1 MDQIITFFYEK
12 GRNNMKRI
20 TLMAM
25 IMAICLFV
33 APLAL
38 AADTIPV
45 GIPLPMT
52 GWAAGSA
59 ADYFKGIK
67 MAIDELN
74 ESGGVLGKQL
84 EIFRF
89 DSKGFEPEIVMQAAD
104 YLCGQ
109 KNVAAVFAGW
119 AGWGQDV
126 QAYGKYDAP
135 FFADDGS
142 QAAVEIMKSDREKYY
157 NIYQMTPDGPGQ
169 AISMF
174 RALSNLPYKY
184 PNKKMVIINTDDSW
198 GLEVKDTLEEN
209 FKKIGWKIAKQET
222 VPYGTNEWG
231 VILSQIRRI
240 KPALIHFEIASGQ
253 ENITFI
259 QQFLKKPTNSIV
271 SIGWGITPREVV
283 DAMGS
288 QADGIVGEMPAG
300 LPAPKAPNAAGQ
312 AWVDKFVGLYK
323 HQIPAGAWIFY
334 TAVKAWAHAVE
345 QVGDAYDFKAV
356 NAYLQ
361 KNGYEGHQ
369 GLMKWDKDN
378 VMRAQPSSP
387 VVHYQVQK
395 GELQPIFTDP
405 PLTPYPNSSFK
416 VPRWIKK

>member
-1 MDQIITFFYEK
+1 MRKMTFWAVV
-12 GRNNMKRI
+12 M
-20 TLMAM
+20 T
-25 IMAICLFV
+25 ICLLV
-33 APLAL
+33 APAAM
-38 AADTIPV
+38 AADTMPV
-45 GIPLPMT
+45 GVPIPMT
-52 GWAAGSA
+52 GWAAGSG

-84 EIFRF
+84 EVIRF

-126 QAYGKYDAP
+126 RAYGKYDAP

-142 QAAVEIMKSDREKYY
+142 KAAVDVFREDPEKYY
-157 NIYQMTPDGPGQ
+157 NIYQMTPTGPGQ

-174 RALSNLPYKY
+174 RALSNLPYDY
-184 PNKKMVIINTDDSW
+184 PNKKLVIINTDDSW
-198 GLEVKDTLEEN
+198 GLEVMQTLKEN
-209 FKKIGWKIAKQET
+209 FEKIGWKVAKQET
-222 VPYGTNEWG
+222 VPYGTSEWG

-240 KPALIHFEIASGQ
+240 NPALIHFEIASGQ

-259 QQFLKKPTNSIV
+259 QQFLQKPSNSIL

-283 DAMGS
+283 DAMGDT
-288 QADGIVGEMPAG
+288 ADGVIGEMPAG
-300 LPAPKAPNAAGQ
+300 LPAPKAPNAAAQ
-312 AWVDKFVGLYK
+312 AWVDKFIGLYN

-334 TAVKAWAHAVE
+334 TAVKAWANAAE

-356 NAYLQ
+356 NQYLQ
-361 KNGYEGHQ
+361 ENGYEGLQ
-369 GLMKWDKDN
+369 GLIKWDEVN
-378 VMRAQPSSP
+378 VARAQPSSP
-387 VVHYQVQK
+387 VVHYQVQN
-395 GELQPIFTDP
+395 GELVPIFTDP
-405 PLTPYPNSSFK
+405 PLTPYPHGQFK
-416 VPRWIKK
+416 KPRWVK

>member
-1 MDQIITFFYEK
+1 
-12 GRNNMKRI
+12 MKKIRI
-20 TLMAM
+20 LAFVLAIGLMIATVSM
-25 IMAICLFV
+25 
-33 APLAL
+33 

-45 GIPLPMT
+45 GLPGPMT

-59 ADYFKGIK
+59 EDYYKGIK
-67 MAIDELN
+67 MAIDEIN

-142 QAAVEIMKSDREKYY
+142 AAAVEIMKSDPVKYY

-198 GLEVKDTLEEN
+198 GLEVMETLKTN
-209 FKKIGWKIAKQET
+209 FEKIGWKVSKQET

-253 ENITFI
+253 ENITFL

-288 QADGIVGEMPAG
+288 QADGVVGEMPAG
-300 LPAPKAPNAAGQ
+300 LPAPIAPNAAGQ
-312 AWVDKFVGLYK
+312 AWVDKFVKLYK
-323 HQIPAGAWIFY
+323 HQVPAGAWIFY
-334 TAVKAWAHAVE
+334 TAVYAWANAAE
-345 QVGDAYDFKAV
+345 KVGDAYDFKAV

-369 GLMKWDKDN
+369 GLMKWDEHN

-395 GELQPIFTDP
+395 GELVPIFTDP
-405 PLTPYPNSSFK
+405 PLTPYPKGSFIT
-416 VPRWIKK
+416 PPWIK

>member
-1 MDQIITFFYEK
+1 
-12 GRNNMKRI
+12 MKKN

-25 IMAICLFV
+25 IMAICLSV
-33 APLAL
+33 ASLAM

-45 GIPLPMT
+45 GVPIPMT
-52 GWAAGSA
+52 GWAAGSG

-74 ESGGVLGKQL
+74 ETGGVLGKQL

-89 DSKGFEPEIVMQAAD
+89 DSKGFEPEVVMQAAD

-109 KNVAAVFAGW
+109 KKVAAVFAGW

-126 QAYGKYDAP
+126 TAYGKYDAP

-142 QAAVEIMKSDREKYY
+142 QAAVDVFRTDPEKYY
-157 NIYQMTPDGPGQ
+157 NIYQMTPTGPGQ

-174 RALSNLPYKY
+174 RALTNLPYKY
-184 PNKKMVIINTDDSW
+184 PNKKLVIINTDDSW
-198 GLEVKDTLEEN
+198 GLEIKDTIAKN
-209 FKKIGWKIAKQET
+209 FKKIGWKVAKQET

-231 VILSQIRRI
+231 IILSRVRRI

-259 QQFLKKPTNSIV
+259 QQFLKKPTNTIV

-283 DAMGS
+283 DNLGTT
-288 QADGIVGEMPAG
+288 ADGIIGEMPAG

-312 AWVDKFVGLYK
+312 AWVDKFVSLYK
-323 HQIPAGAWIFY
+323 HQIPAGSWIFY
-334 TAVKAWAHAVE
+334 TAVKAWAHAAE
-345 QVGDAYDFKAV
+345 QVGDAFDFKAV
-356 NAYLQ
+356 NKYLQ
-361 KNGYEGHQ
+361 ENGYEGHQ

-378 VMRAQPSSP
+378 VMRAQPASP

-395 GELQPIFTDP
+395 GELSPIFTDP
-405 PLTPYPNSSFK
+405 PLTPYPHGKFIK
-416 VPRWIKK
+416 PRWIK